1 MTHIMSTFSPGYI
14 DIVGIVFVFKI
25 LTNPRH
31 KYNFNFGYD
40 FFL

>member
-1 MTHIMSTFSPGYI
+1 MTHIMSTFSPG
-14 DIVGIVFVFKI
+14 VGTVFVFKI

-31 KYNFNFGYD
+31 KYNLNFGYD